1 LTKNRSATEE
11 VFISKHEELIKN
23 MELTEKHSV
32 PKKHVPRGRKVRTL
46 MTCLKDGDAASDSDN
61 YQTAFNEYHKGG

>member
-1 LTKNRSATEE
+1 
-11 VFISKHEELIKN
+11 